1 MYRKTVSVLLFL
13 FFSQLFLFAIKNP
26 VVRKQFPTGGRITA
40 VAYDRRKR
48 ILYTV
53 SQDRYLYAL
62 SETYLLKWRLWLKDP
77 SISSLTVGPDHTI
90 YTGTEYN
97 KLIAVN
103 PSGRI
108 IWELKLDGKPV
119 GNVVCDPDGTLYTVT
134 GAGSLYAVSHTG
146 MIRYRIQLPSK
157 PVLSPVMNDR
167 YIFVACRDNRLYAYD
182 RWGTQKWIFLFSG
195 IPLSVV
201 CSDSYIYAGTGTGTV
216 VAVDMEGRKKW
227 NSILHNPVSSIV
239 LLSKDSLFCSSSG
252 SLVSLNTSGKIRWI
266 FEGRR
271 KLVSLALLGEWLV
284 AADNTGNIIYLDF
297 SGILSGSIRIGKAS
311 SPINS
316 SAGGEILIG
325 SKDWNIYVLAFKE
338 MVVAQHKN
346 YIWPLT
352 NGFSEGNRI
361 NKDVSGRLSFDKIDD
376 PSNDF
381 NYLKSLADSNNLAAA
396 STVISTIGKRIES
409 ERYDRGKAFFLPMLE
424 YLASDCITRPY
435 YKNRLLIN
443 DFSVLRS
450 RADELLGRVGDFKTQ
465 KILLNLLNYE
475 WDDYAVRT
483 IISSAGKLGHNPENK
498 TVLAFSNYYL
508 KNRHTLDG
516 ENLRLSILEAL
527 DNIYRYNGIL
537 DSDSI
542 HLILSVFNDSSSKQ
556 VRKYALA
563 LINSL
568 KN

>member
-1 MYRKTVSVLLFL
+1 MCIERPFQFCFFILFPAL
-13 FFSQLFLFAIKNP
+13 SLCNKNP

-216 VAVDMEGRKKW
+216 VAVDMEGRK
-227 NSILHNPVSSIV
+227 NGIPFSIIPYHPLFCFQRILFSAAHQV
-239 LLSKDSLFCSSSG
+239 LLFLLTHQAKSDGFLK
-252 SLVSLNTSGKIRWI
+252 
-266 FEGRR
+266 EG
-271 KLVSLALLGEWLV
+271 
-284 AADNTGNIIYLDF
+284 
-297 SGILSGSIRIGKAS
+297 
-311 SPINS
+311 
-316 SAGGEILIG
+316 
-325 SKDWNIYVLAFKE
+325 
-338 MVVAQHKN
+338 
-346 YIWPLT
+346 
-352 NGFSEGNRI
+352 
-361 NKDVSGRLSFDKIDD
+361 
-376 PSNDF
+376 
-381 NYLKSLADSNNLAAA
+381 
-396 STVISTIGKRIES
+396 ES
-409 ERYDRGKAFFLPMLE
+409 
-424 YLASDCITRPY
+424 
-435 YKNRLLIN
+435 
-443 DFSVLRS
+443 
-450 RADELLGRVGDFKTQ
+450 
-465 KILLNLLNYE
+465 
-475 WDDYAVRT
+475 
-483 IISSAGKLGHNPENK
+483 
-498 TVLAFSNYYL
+498 
-508 KNRHTLDG
+508 
-516 ENLRLSILEAL
+516 
-527 DNIYRYNGIL
+527 
-537 DSDSI
+537 
-542 HLILSVFNDSSSKQ
+542 
-556 VRKYALA
+556 
-563 LINSL
+563 
-568 KN
+568 